1 MLLTVCF
8 IQSYNVQLQSL
19 ILLLLSGIYLL
30 VTHTKKPFVTNNQ
43 NELENASNI
52 SSFLIVFVYNLL
64 TTEISENIKNLLMI
78 LLIFFSTSF
87 LLIWLVSTFDI
98 FFMNHLLFFRQKT
111 PLFYKFYVRTKTLIS
126 HHSHNTL
133 SSDTLL
139 NTSSYESSNT
149 KTLKENKDLK
159 MNSKKFTKKAN
170 KTMRKIVNFFAEI

>member
-8 IQSYNVQLQSL
+8 IQSYNIQLQSL

-30 VTHTKKPFVTNNQ
+30 ITHAKKPFVTNNQ

-52 SSFLIVFVYNLL
+52 SSFLIVLVYNLL
-64 TTEISENIKNLLMI
+64 TTEIQENIKNLLMI

-98 FFMNHLLFFRQKT
+98 FFMNHLLFFQKKT
-111 PLFYKFYVRTKTLIS
+111 PRFYKFYFTTKTLVS
-126 HHSHNTL
+126 HYSHNTL
-133 SSDTLL
+133 NAETLL
-139 NTSSYESSNT
+139 NTYSYEINES
-149 KTLKENKDLK
+149 KEIK
-159 MNSKKFTKKAN
+159 MEKFSKKAN